1 MSLLP
6 YLINRASDKV
16 DWGDKDSAIDVNY
29 EIVDESIPAIRKQTD
44 IATEQSPT
52 EQSPIEQSPTELV
65 TLPKFD
71 KDKAKSILNTMGKG
85 ANFLLPH
92 LVKSAA
98 KAIDVGM
105 SIPKVVLDGSMSDK
119 QRAIYGRG
127 LGGGVA
133 DVMAKSSQVF
143 SSPLNEIADA
153 LLLHRMQQKYIDMLK
168 KQEEHLNRSQLSGH
182 ALDYLGRQASGLA
195 FMNNQRGTQNVNKR

>member
-52 EQSPIEQSPTELV
+52 EQSPTELV

-71 KDKAKSILNTMGKG
+71 KAKTILNTMGKG